1 MARASFFLHRTDQ
14 ESIRRRQ
21 LKNGVTLLLILL
33 VDCACACV
41 LYFTREKRLGE
52 IWSELANLTSA
63 ETFKDGTGDLLALF
77 AARLVL
83 LTCAGTAA
91 VYLGRQRNKGPP
103 PPPRSARASNL
114 SSRNASQADLTLR
127 APLLAPDDHDEDLSL
142 IHI

>member
-1 MARASFFLHRTDQ
+1 MAIFSGARARFRTMARASFFLHRTDQ

-63 ETFKDGTGDLLALF
+63 ETFKDGTVDLLALF
-77 AARLVL
+77 SMKDAL
-83 LTCAGTAA
+83 
-91 VYLGRQRNKGPP
+91 NE
-103 PPPRSARASNL
+103 NL
-114 SSRNASQADLTLR
+114 KN
-127 APLLAPDDHDEDLSL
+127 
-142 IHI
+142 